1 MPTARNRWILPAYF
15 VLGAYAVC
23 TQATVLREVQVLVFG
38 SELSWGLVLGFWL
51 AGVAV
56 GAWAGG
62 RLARTLAGA
71 IGALTVS
78 GLAMPLAL
86 AGTVA
91 GLRVARGIAG
101 AGPGEYVGPGATAL
115 LALVGT
121 VPVSVWVGLAFPAAS
136 VLVARGEEA
145 SAERARAV
153 ARVYLAESL
162 GALVGG
168 MAFSFLL
175 VGRAGA
181 LALALGG
188 GAVLAL
194 SMHAFLQ
201 SEATRGWWRFLPATL
216 AVIFAAAAAL
226 GPADLAERA
235 SVRWRWQTFAGR
247 QDLVAS
253 ANTRYQNVAVGRIE
267 DQFSVYTN
275 GLVAASW
282 PNRADLAVKAHLAAC
297 EHPSPHRILVL
308 GGGVEGLVA
317 ELLRHHPERLDVVL
331 LDRRM
336 LDLIYTFLEPADQ
349 QALDA
354 LAARGR
360 LHFADARRFVRAA
373 AARGERYDLVMLAA
387 PEPASTLEARLYTLE
402 FFAGLAGAMSDDG
415 VLVVALG
422 TPIGYWSEEAAV
434 YANSILVP
442 LEAVFPETMLTFS
455 SPMLCFA
462 ARRRGVLTDRGD
474 VLAERYT
481 SRRVASPHFDPMLF
495 EGGTDLLDPAKRRR
509 TREALAQHPPA
520 FVNTDTRPVAAF
532 YHVRYWLAQSAA
544 AHAGPEAP
552 AEHRAD
558 VLGAIAHLRLGWAML
573 TAVAATAVAAF
584 VGRLRGRAALRR
596 TAILWS
602 VGTTGLAS
610 MALEVVLL
618 YTFQTLYGYVYSMV
632 GAVIGVFMFGLVAG
646 SLAMNRRLRR
656 AHRAGRPGPGLLT
669 VAVLDLAMA
678 AFAAGLVMAVVLLR
692 QWSADVPVQIVTF
705 ALVGVAGVLGGLVF
719 PLAAAVTLRE
729 AGSTTGQTAGAV
741 DAADHLGACV
751 GAFVTGTALVPIL
764 GTVGAC
770 LTVVGLKALSAL
782 VVGLAST
789 TKRRAMPASA
799 SRPVP
804 LAPSA

>member
-23 TQATVLREVQVLVFG
+23 AQATLLREVQVLVFG

-56 GAWAGG
+56 GAWMGG
-62 RLARTLAGA
+62 RLARTPGGA
-71 IGALTVS
+71 VGALAVS
-78 GLAMPLAL
+78 ALAMPLIL

-115 LALVGT
+115 LALAGT

-153 ARVYLAESL
+153 GRVYLAESA

-168 MAFSFLL
+168 VAFSFLL
-175 VGRAGA
+175 VGRVGA
-181 LALALGG
+181 LPLALGG

-194 SMHAFLQ
+194 TVEAFLR
-201 SEATRGWWRFLPATL
+201 SEAAGGWRRFVPVAL
-216 AVIFAAAAAL
+216 AAVLAGAAAL
-226 GPADLAERA
+226 GLADRAEQA
-235 SVRWRWQTFAGR
+235 TVRWRWGTFAGS

-253 ANTRYQNVAVGRIE
+253 ADTPYQNAALGRIE

-282 PNRADLAVKAHLAAC
+282 PNHADLAVEAHLAAC
-297 EHPSPHRILVL
+297 QHPSPRRMLVL
-308 GGGVEGLVA
+308 GGGVEGLVT
-317 ELLRHHPERLDVVL
+317 ELARHRPERLDVVL

-336 LDLIYTFLEPADQ
+336 LDLVYLFLDPADRQ
-349 QALDA
+349 AVDALDA
-354 LAARGR
+354 GGR
-360 LHFADARRFVRAA
+360 LHFADARRLVKRA
-373 AARGERYDLVMLAA
+373 AARGDRYDLVILAA

-402 FFAGLAGAMSDDG
+402 FFAELAAAMADDG
-415 VLVVALG
+415 VLVFALG
-422 TPIGYWSEEAAV
+422 TPIGYWSEEAAA
-434 YANSILVP
+434 YANSILAP

-462 ARRRGVLTDRGD
+462 ARRGGVLTDRGD

-481 SRRVASPHFDPMLF
+481 AQGVASPHFDPLLF
-495 EGGTDLLDPAKRRR
+495 EGGTDLLDPAKRRG
-509 TREALAQHPPA
+509 TRRALAAHPGA
-520 FVNTDTRPVAAF
+520 FVNTDARPVAAF

-558 VLGAIAHLRLGWAML
+558 VLGAMAHLRLGWAML
-573 TAVAATAVAAF
+573 AAMAATAVVAF

-596 TAILWS
+596 TAVLWS

-632 GAVIGVFMFGLVAG
+632 GAIIGVFMFGLVLG

-656 AHRAGRPGPGLLT
+656 AHRAGKPGPGLAT
-669 VAVLDLAMA
+669 IVSLDLAVA
-678 AFAAGLVMAVVLLR
+678 GFAAGLVIATALLAR
-692 QWSADVPVQIVTF
+692 WSADVPVQIITF
-705 ALVGVAGVLGGLVF
+705 ALVAVAGVLGGLVF

-729 AGSTTGQTAGAV
+729 AGTATGRTAGAV
-741 DAADHLGACV
+741 DAADHVGACV
-751 GAFVTGTALVPIL
+751 GAFVTGAALVPIL
-764 GTVGAC
+764 GTTGAC
-770 LTVVGLKALSAL
+770 LAVVGLKALSAL
-782 VVGLAST
+782 VAGAAATTERRVAAS
-789 TKRRAMPASA
+789 PAF
-799 SRPVP
+799 PP
-804 LAPSA
+804 PPAPSA